1 MKAVFLD
8 FATLDTETT
17 GASAGGSERGMPSLD
32 PTPLF
37 DRMPDLEI
45 YSTTEPAQ
53 VAERIRDAEIVLAN
67 KTQLDAETL
76 ANAKKLRFIGLAA
89 TGADNVDF
97 AAAADAGIAVTNIRA
112 YCTQSVVEHVFGCLL
127 ALSHNLHRYAADV
140 RAGEWQKTSNFCLL
154 DHPIRELSAM
164 TIGIVGYGVLGRAVS
179 KTAQAFGMQPLIAR
193 RRDAAAVS
201 GDGRVGFNE
210 MLAQSD
216 VITLHC
222 PLDASTRHMM
232 GGSELAAMKPH
243 SILINAARGGLVD
256 SNALVRALEDGPLA
270 AAAIDVLG
278 EEPPVNGDPL
288 LDYRGNNLILT
299 PHIAWA
305 TFEARQNAIGELA
318 ANVEAFLA
326 GAERNRLA

>member
-1 MKAVFLD
+1 MNAVFLD
-8 FATLDTETT
+8 FATLDTGTS
-17 GASAGGSERGMPSLD
+17 GADAGGTARGMPSLD

-37 DRMPDLEI
+37 ERLPGLEI
-45 YSTTEPAQ
+45 FDTTDPGQ

-67 KTQLDAETL
+67 KTLLDADAL
-76 ANAKKLRFIGLAA
+76 SNAKKLRFIGLAA

-97 AAAADAGIAVTNIRA
+97 AAAAAADITVTNIRA

-127 ALSHNLHRYAADV
+127 TLTHNLHRYTADV
-140 RAGEWQKTSNFCLL
+140 RAGEWQKAGSFCLL
-154 DHPIRELSAM
+154 NHPIRELSAM

-179 KTAQAFGMQPLIAR
+179 KTAQVFGMQPLIAR
-193 RRDAAAVS
+193 RRGAAAVG
-201 GDGRVGFNE
+201 GDGRIDFNE

-222 PLDASTRHMM
+222 PLDASTQHMI
-232 GGSELAAMKPH
+232 GASELAAMKPH

-256 SNALVRALEDGPLA
+256 SNALVQALEDGPMA
-270 AAAIDVLG
+270 AAAMDVLS

-288 LDYRGNNLILT
+288 LDYRGDNLILT

-305 TFEARQNAIGELA
+305 TYEARQNAIGELA

-326 GAERNRLA
+326 GTERNRLV